1 MSSYRKTMAEA
12 MQEVNAI
19 SQERQDKNLLE
30 NVLMGTLKDNQ
41 LANLKKVWAN
51 KSMKDV
57 TPGLKATIAKMDM
70 PTKVAIAGAGINVL
84 KDIVFKEEDA
94 YDKDDEKPK
103 TKPKPKPKK
112 LQASYEEVELQA
124 ILDEKFTVQITKKDG
139 STMEL
144 GRYNTSH
151 EAQRYVDMYGKGAK
165 VVKEEN
171 FHEGKMSQ
179 IYAMDQDG
187 ASATEI
193 AKALKVSTKT
203 VEDIL
208 GEDKKDLDES
218 FSPAMLQKLK
228 TEFGPLKGKTINAA
242 QARQLMNIL
251 DKLNDK
257 GLETLKGAGIPF
269 VSSGAMSK
277 LSVRN
282 MKFKVTTLNPM
293 KEESC
298 GCDCGKSPCTSCGKD
313 HHKVEESYTVK
324 YVDPLN
330 KKNLRMKHADKK
342 DAQDMMDRLKKDGVK
357 EIEIVKE
364 GSSAFSPTKKFSD
377 QEIKQAYGIAN
388 DPRYKGG
395 NYSGAVT
402 AIEKIAKGL
411 SSYPAVQNVLKRTN
425 EDVPAG
431 SHKMPDGTIMKDKDH
446 KKEVEEDSDPCWDSH
461 KMVGMK
467 SKGGKQ
473 VPNCV
478 PKEETQ
484 DGAKKLVAKIM
495 KEKFGATKDLTE
507 ARWEIEGKLSYK
519 GIGSY
524 DNFHM
529 VVDAPNKDKAE
540 DKAYSELDKARARKK
555 IGPGGG
561 GRVEDAEVE
570 SIEKTNDK
578 LSAPE
583 TYQGGN

>member
-1 MSSYRKTMAEA
+1 
-12 MQEVNAI
+12 
-19 SQERQDKNLLE
+19 
-30 NVLMGTLKDNQ
+30 
-41 LANLKKVWAN
+41 
-51 KSMKDV
+51 
-57 TPGLKATIAKMDM
+57 
-70 PTKVAIAGAGINVL
+70 
-84 KDIVFKEEDA
+84 
-94 YDKDDEKPK
+94 
-103 TKPKPKPKK
+103 
-112 LQASYEEVELQA
+112 
-124 ILDEKFTVQITKKDG
+124 VQITKKDG

-282 MKFKVTTLNPM
+282 MKWKVTTMNPM
-293 KEESC
+293 K
-298 GCDCGKSPCTSCGKD
+298 
-313 HHKVEESYTVK
+313 EESYTVK

-357 EIEIVKE
+357 EIEIVSE
-364 GSSAFSPTKKFSD
+364 TVSKFSD
-377 QEIKQAYGIAN
+377 QQIKQAYGIAN

-395 NYSGAVT
+395 NYSGAVE
-402 AIEKIAKGL
+402 AIEKLAKGL
-411 SSYPAVQNVLKRTN
+411 SLDPAVQNVLKRTN
-425 EDVPAG
+425 E
-431 SHKMPDGTIMKDKDH
+431 
-446 KKEVEEDSDPCWDSH
+446 EVKEDSDPCWDSH

-495 KEKFGATKDLTE
+495 KEKFGATKDL
-507 ARWEIEGKLSYK
+507 
-519 GIGSY
+519 
-524 DNFHM
+524 
-529 VVDAPNKDKAE
+529 
-540 DKAYSELDKARARKK
+540 
-555 IGPGGG
+555 
-561 GRVEDAEVE
+561 
-570 SIEKTNDK
+570 
-578 LSAPE
+578 
-583 TYQGGN
+583 GGN

>member
-1 MSSYRKTMAEA
+1 MTYRPPKQRNKMSSYRKTMGEA
-12 MQEVNAI
+12 MQEVNAF

-70 PTKVAIAGAGINVL
+70 PTKVAIAGAEINVL

-103 TKPKPKPKK
+103 TKPKPKK

-282 MKFKVTTLNPM
+282 MKWKVTTMNPM
-293 KEESC
+293 K
-298 GCDCGKSPCTSCGKD
+298 
-313 HHKVEESYTVK
+313 EESYTVK

-357 EIEIVKE
+357 EIEIVSE
-364 GSSAFSPTKKFSD
+364 TVSKFSD
-377 QEIKQAYGIAN
+377 QQIKQAYGIAN

-395 NYSGAVT
+395 NYSGAVE
-402 AIEKIAKGL
+402 AIEKLAKGL
-411 SSYPAVQNVLKRTN
+411 SLDPAVQNVLKRTN
-425 EDVPAG
+425 E
-431 SHKMPDGTIMKDKDH
+431 
-446 KKEVEEDSDPCWDSH
+446 EVKEDSDPCWDSH

-524 DNFHM
+524 DSFHM

-540 DKAYSELDKARARKK
+540 DKAYSELDKARATKK

>member
-1 MSSYRKTMAEA
+1 MSSYRKTMGEA
-12 MQEVNAI
+12 MQEVNAF

-70 PTKVAIAGAGINVL
+70 PTKVAIAGAEINVL

-103 TKPKPKPKK
+103 TKPKPKK

-187 ASATEI
+187 ASAEEI

-251 DKLNDK
+251 DKLNDI
-257 GLETLKGAGIPF
+257 L
-269 VSSGAMSK
+269 
-277 LSVRN
+277 N
-282 MKFKVTTLNPM
+282 KFKENNINDEKIECLLP
-293 KEESC
+293 
-298 GCDCGKSPCTSCGKD
+298 D
-313 HHKVEESYTVK
+313 
-324 YVDPLN
+324 
-330 KKNLRMKHADKK
+330 NLHE
-342 DAQDMMDRLKKDGVK
+342 L
-357 EIEIVKE
+357 
-364 GSSAFSPTKKFSD
+364 
-377 QEIKQAYGIAN
+377 
-388 DPRYKGG
+388 
-395 NYSGAVT
+395 
-402 AIEKIAKGL
+402 IEKNQLVMTFFEITNEILGITNPGDEVILKDTFRKDTFRKSIAKF
-411 SSYPAVQNVLKRTN
+411 A
-425 EDVPAG
+425 
-431 SHKMPDGTIMKDKDH
+431 
-446 KKEVEEDSDPCWDSH
+446 
-461 KMVGMK
+461 
-467 SKGGKQ
+467 
-473 VPNCV
+473 
-478 PKEETQ
+478 
-484 DGAKKLVAKIM
+484 
-495 KEKFGATKDLTE
+495 
-507 ARWEIEGKLSYK
+507 
-519 GIGSY
+519 
-524 DNFHM
+524 
-529 VVDAPNKDKAE
+529 
-540 DKAYSELDKARARKK
+540 
-555 IGPGGG
+555 
-561 GRVEDAEVE
+561 
-570 SIEKTNDK
+570 
-578 LSAPE
+578 
-583 TYQGGN
+583 

>member
-1 MSSYRKTMAEA
+1 MSSYRKTMGEA
-12 MQEVNAI
+12 MQEVNAF

-70 PTKVAIAGAGINVL
+70 PTKVAIAGAEINVL

-103 TKPKPKPKK
+103 TKPKK

-282 MKFKVTTLNPM
+282 MKWKVTTMNPM

-357 EIEIVKE
+357 EIEIVSE
-364 GSSAFSPTKKFSD
+364 TVSKFSD
-377 QEIKQAYGIAN
+377 QQIKQAYGIAN

-395 NYSGAVT
+395 NYSGAVE
-402 AIEKIAKGL
+402 AIEKLAKGL
-411 SSYPAVQNVLKRTN
+411 SLDPAVQNVLKRTN
-425 EDVPAG
+425 E
-431 SHKMPDGTIMKDKDH
+431 
-446 KKEVEEDSDPCWDSH
+446 EVKEDSDPCWDSH

-495 KEKFGATKDLTE
+495 KEKFGATKDL
-507 ARWEIEGKLSYK
+507 
-519 GIGSY
+519 
-524 DNFHM
+524 
-529 VVDAPNKDKAE
+529 
-540 DKAYSELDKARARKK
+540 
-555 IGPGGG
+555 
-561 GRVEDAEVE
+561 
-570 SIEKTNDK
+570 
-578 LSAPE
+578 
-583 TYQGGN
+583 GGN